1 MFDLID
7 FFQGMLNMLFLIK
20 VFILLSILIYI
31 MFLLVVVKQVN
42 SMSAVIR
49 EVSVSFLRNF
59 AIFMVALGVLLLLT
73 ALVIL

>member
-49 EVSVSFLRNF
+49 EASVSFLRNF
-59 AIFMVALGVLLLLT
+59 AVFMVALGVLLLLT